1 MSMKEEV
8 ILMRIR
14 VYSNRKPT
22 SRKVTQ
28 ELLNKLRKAGFI
40 LDKKNPDVVITIGGD
55 GTLLSA
61 FHAYESQLD
70 TVRFI
75 GVHTGHLGFYTDWR
89 DYEID
94 ELVRSLKEEK
104 QNSVSYP
111 LLDVCLTYT
120 NNMPDRHF
128 LALNEATIKNVD
140 RTMVANI
147 YIKDELFEC
156 YRGDGLSVS
165 TPTGSTAY
173 SKSLGGAVVHPRV
186 NTLQLNEIASL
197 NNRVYRSLGS
207 PMIIAPDEWIRLDM
221 KKRETYSLHVDNL
234 SLTNSNIKHIKFCL
248 SEKRIHFAL
257 YRHTHFWRRVNNA
270 FIGTS
275 KESSERL

>member
-1 MSMKEEV
+1 M
-8 ILMRIR
+8 MRIR

-28 ELLNKLRKAGFI
+28 ELLSKLRKAGFI

-61 FHAYESQLD
+61 FHAYENQLD

-94 ELVRSLKEEK
+94 ELVLSLKEEK

-120 NNMPDRHF
+120 NNMANQHF
-128 LALNEATIKNVD
+128 LALNEATIKNVE
-140 RTMVANI
+140 RTMVANV

-207 PMIIAPDEWIRLDM
+207 PMIIAPDEWIKLDM

-234 SLTNSNIKHIKFCL
+234 SLTNSNIKQVTFRL

-275 KESSERL
+275 KESSERI